1 MIIKWDY
8 IKGNYLFLDES
19 KMGYIQKIKKNIKNE
34 SILCFD
40 LDGTLI
46 NTDEANFLSYK
57 EAVLEVKNIDLES
70 LYRSN
75 YRFTQENLYQLMPL
89 LTLQEYQDIVTR
101 KKDLYERY
109 LNKTTINI
117 KILAVIEKFSKT
129 HKIILVTNSSQTRAN
144 QILQYHNL
152 IDIFDY
158 KFFKEDYNN
167 KLESKFKY
175 VLEALNINPKQI
187 FIFENDKK
195 EIEQALVLNIP
206 LYNLVNVT
214 I

>member
-89 LTLQEYQDIVTR
+89 LTLQEYQDIVMR
-101 KKDLYERY
+101 KKDLYGKY

>member
-1 MIIKWDY
+1 
-8 IKGNYLFLDES
+8 
-19 KMGYIQKIKKNIKNE
+19 MGYIQKIKKNIKNE